1 MSFGS
6 NNVITLRRAGVLSML
21 AGLMF
26 YCVNANAALEIEITQ
41 GVEAGIPIAVVPFE
55 WNGPGVPPHFVSDIV
70 EADLKRSGRF
80 DTIPRGDFLS
90 NPHDH
95 LQVNYKDWR
104 LIKAEALVVGR
115 MQRAGANQYQ
125 VEFRVFDVF
134 KSKQLT
140 GFRYNV
146 PGKSLRKLAHQI
158 SDIVYEALTGERGA
172 FDTRVAYVTLER
184 SPTRTRYLLRVADS
198 DGFGAVTIL
207 ESKEPILS
215 PAWSPDGERLAYVSF
230 EQRRSMIFV
239 QRLGDGKRD
248 LVSSYQGVNGAPAWS
263 PDGRT
268 LAVVS
273 SREGNAEIYTINLQN
288 KQTRRLTNH
297 IAIDTEPAFSPDGSS
312 IVFTSDRAGRPQIYR
327 MRMDGSGVQ
336 RLTFEGTYNARAS
349 YSPDGKRLTMVTN
362 QGAGYRIG
370 VFHLDSKGLFVITDT
385 TLDESPSFAPNG
397 AMILYATQQG
407 GSGVLSAVSA
417 DGRVKQ
423 VLRFQ
428 KGDVREP
435 AWSPYN
441 RKL

>member
-1 MSFGS
+1 MSFGF
-6 NNVITLRRAGVLSML
+6 NNMNVVKRLEILTLFV
-21 AGLMF
+21 GLLF
-26 YCVNANAALEIEITQ
+26 FSLGARAALEIEITQ
-41 GVEAGIPIAVVPFE
+41 GVEAGIPVAVVPFE
-55 WNGPGVPPHFVSDIV
+55 WKGSGVPPHFVSDII

-95 LQVNYKDWR
+95 TQVNYKDWR

-115 MQRAGANQYQ
+115 MQRMGADQYQ

-140 GFRYNV
+140 GFRYSV

-158 SDIVYEALTGERGA
+158 SDIVYQTLTGERGA
-172 FDTRVAYVTLER
+172 FDTRVAYVTVER

-198 DGFGAVTIL
+198 DGYGAVTIL

-215 PAWSPDGERLAYVSF
+215 PSWSPDGLRLAYVSF
-230 EQRRSMIFV
+230 EKRRSMIFV
-239 QRLGDGKRD
+239 QRLGDGKRE
-248 LVSSYQGVNGAPAWS
+248 LVASFPGVNGAPAWS
-263 PDGRT
+263 PNGRM

-273 SREGNAEIYTINLQN
+273 SREGNAEIYTMDLQT

-297 IAIDTEPAFSPDGSS
+297 LAIDTEPAFSPDGRS

-327 MRMDGSGVQ
+327 MRVDGSGVE
-336 RLTFEGTYNARAS
+336 RLTFEGNYNARAS
-349 YSPDGKRLTMVTN
+349 YSPDGKRLTLVTN
-362 QGAGYRIG
+362 QGGGYRIG
-370 VFHLDSKGLFVITDT
+370 VFHIDSKGLLVITNT

>member
-1 MSFGS
+1 MNKTSVKRVQF
-6 NNVITLRRAGVLSML
+6 LSAL
-21 AGLMF
+21 VALLF
-26 YCVNANAALEIEITQ
+26 WFDSQAALEIEITQ

-55 WNGPGVPPHFVSDIV
+55 WKGAGIPPQFISDIV

-95 LQVNYKDWR
+95 TQVNYKDWR

-115 MQRAGANQYQ
+115 VQQLGGDQFQ

-134 KSKQLT
+134 KATQLG
-140 GFRYNV
+140 GFRYKV
-146 PGKSLRKLAHQI
+146 PGKSLRKLSHQI
-158 SDIVYEALTGERGA
+158 SDIVYEKLTGERGA
-172 FDTRVAYVTLER
+172 FDTQIAYVTVER

-198 DGFGAVTIL
+198 DGYGPITVL

-215 PAWSPDGERLAYVSF
+215 PSWSPDGQQLAYVSF
-230 EQRRSMIFV
+230 EQRRSMIFT
-239 QRLGDGKRD
+239 QRLRDGKRE
-248 LVSSYQGVNGAPAWS
+248 LISSFEGVNGAPAWS
-263 PDGRT
+263 PDGRM
-268 LAVVS
+268 LALVS
-273 SREGNAEIYTINLQN
+273 SREGNAEIYTLDLQTR
-288 KQTRRLTNH
+288 QTRRLTNH
-297 IAIDTEPAFSPDGSS
+297 LAIDTEPAFSPDGRS

-327 MRMDGSGVQ
+327 MRADGSGVE
-336 RLTFEGTYNARAS
+336 RLTFEGSYNARAS
-349 YSPDGKRLTMVTN
+349 YSVDGQRLTLVTN
-362 QGAGYRIG
+362 QGRGYRIG
-370 VFHLDSKGLFVITDT
+370 VFHIKSKGLLVITDT

-407 GSGVLSAVSA
+407 NSGVLSAVSA

>member
-1 MSFGS
+1 MSFCS
-6 NNVITLRRAGVLSML
+6 NTVNTLRRAGVLSML

-55 WNGPGVPPHFVSDIV
+55 WNGPGAPPHFVSDIV
-70 EADLKRSGRF
+70 ESDLKRSGRF

-370 VFHLDSKGLFVITDT
+370 VFNLDSKGLLVITDT